1 MKKVFI
7 EYNPYTLKTKF
18 TVDGKQLAG
27 NSKIAE
33 SIKPDSRLQEWVEK
47 LPQALVDE
55 FNDSNF
61 QISFHGT
68 VSDYEDLNEVFEQA
82 KETNK
87 FLSVAT
93 EFIPA
98 KEVAEKQ
105 KLVEQVFQDIQAG
118 PFEELRDPALINAFE
133 NAKSSDFPICV
144 VATMS
149 AGKSTLINSLLE
161 RKLMPSKQEACTAI
175 ITKLKDVKGSDKWR
189 AKVYTKDGT
198 LLQTCNDLTYAD
210 MERLNSDSRVS
221 TIEANGNIPFVSS
234 DEISLVLVDTPGP
247 NNSRDPEHKAVQS
260 KFLGQSSKALVLY
273 IMEATFGSDDDN
285 ALLQRVAESM
295 QVGGKQSK
303 DRFIFVVNKLDD
315 RRGEDGSMTATL
327 DRVRDYLKDHGIE
340 NPNLFPAA
348 ALPALNIRL
357 LENGTKLDEDT
368 IDETEMKVRKFN
380 RNDNLHLEQYAV
392 LPASLKKQ
400 IETDLFEAKTSG
412 NKNQEALI
420 HTGIISVEAA
430 IRQYVDKYAK
440 TAKIKNVVD
449 TFIGRIDSLN
459 VEANTRDQL
468 LKNQQECV
476 QIVAQLDIIESKVA
490 ELKGAQAFESSVNEA
505 VQKVKDKASRVV
517 DTIVEK
523 YQAKIRSK
531 ISDLRGRELSLSDAK
546 YEVRKMQDFASSL
559 ESDFRTELEDMIQA
573 NLVST
578 GYSLIEAYKSKLA
591 SMVNEIGVGSLKIN
605 ISPLEMMS
613 GYIPDANSYSL
624 SDLERSRS
632 RRVEDGG
639 HYESRRKWWNPFS
652 WFSEDVWV
660 PEYRTETTYYVN
672 SGDLAQKYFAPIEES
687 LYNNG
692 RSANN
697 HAISESKEIAKLFM
711 AEFKRLDNILNGK
724 LKELKSYA
732 TEKDKV
738 KERIKET
745 ERNLAWLQGIKNRVN
760 SILEI

>member
-61 QISFHGT
+61 QITFHGT
-68 VSDYEDLNEVFEQA
+68 VSDYEDLSEVFEQA

-87 FLSVAT
+87 FLSVT
-93 EFIPA
+93 KEFIPA

-118 PFEELRDPALINAFE
+118 PFDELRDPALINAFE

-175 ITKLKDVKGSDKWR
+175 ITKLKDVKGSNKWR

-198 LLQTCNDLTYAD
+198 LLQTCNDLTYED

-221 TIEANGNIPFVSS
+221 TIKANGNIPFVSS

-315 RRGEDGSMTATL
+315 RRGEDGAMIATL
-327 DRVRDYLKDHGIE
+327 DRVRDYLKSHGIE

-392 LPASLKKQ
+392 LPASLKKK
-400 IETDLFEAKTSG
+400 IETDLFEAKVAG
-412 NKNQEALI
+412 NKNREALI
-420 HTGIISVEAA
+420 HTGIISVEAV

-459 VEANTRDQL
+459 VEANTRNQL
-468 LKNQQECV
+468 LQNQQECA
-476 QIVAQLDIIESKVA
+476 QIAAQIGIIESKVA
-490 ELKGAQAFESSVNEA
+490 ELKGAQIFKKAVDEA

-531 ISDLRGRELSLSDAK
+531 ISDLRGRELSLSEAK

-559 ESDFRTELEDMIQA
+559 ESNFRTELEDMIQD

-591 SMVNEIGVGSLKIN
+591 SMVNEIGVGNLKIN
-605 ISPLEMMS
+605 ISPLEMMN

-632 RRVEDGG
+632 RRVENGG

-692 RSANN
+692 RSAKN
-697 HAISESKEIAKLFM
+697 HAVSESEEIAKLFV

-745 ERNLAWLQGIKNRVN
+745 ERNLAWLQNIKNRVD

>member
-68 VSDYEDLNEVFEQA
+68 VSDYEDLSEVFEQA

-118 PFEELRDPALINAFE
+118 PFEELRDPALLNAFE

-175 ITKLKDVKGSDKWR
+175 ITKLKDVKGSNKWR

-327 DRVRDYLKDHGIE
+327 DRVRDYLKSHNIE

-449 TFIGRIDSLN
+449 TFIGLIDSLN

-468 LKNQQECV
+468 LKNQQECG
-476 QIVAQLDIIESKVA
+476 QIVAQLDIIEIKVA

-697 HAISESKEIAKLFM
+697 HAISESKEIAKLFV

>member
-327 DRVRDYLKDHGIE
+327 DRVRDYLKSHNIE

>member
-33 SIKPDSRLQEWVEK
+33 SIRPDSRLQEWVEK

-118 PFEELRDPALINAFE
+118 PFEELRDPALLNAFE

-210 MERLNSDSRVS
+210 MERLNSDYRVS
-221 TIEANGNIPFVSS
+221 TIEAKGNIPFVSS

-327 DRVRDYLKDHGIE
+327 DRVRDYLKSHKIE

-400 IETDLFEAKTSG
+400 IETDLFEAKSSG

-449 TFIGRIDSLN
+449 TFIGRINSLN
-459 VEANTRDQL
+459 VEANTKEQL

-476 QIVAQLDIIESKVA
+476 QIKAQIGIIKSKVA
-490 ELKGAQAFESSVNEA
+490 ELRNAKTFEKAVDEA
-505 VQKVKDKASRVV
+505 VQGVKDKASRVV

-697 HAISESKEIAKLFM
+697 HAVSESKEIAKLFV
-711 AEFKRLDNILNGK
+711 AEFKRLDNILDGK
-724 LKELKSYA
+724 LKELESYA

-738 KERIKET
+738 EERIKET
-745 ERNLAWLQGIKNRVN
+745 ERNLAWLQDIKTRVD

>member
-68 VSDYEDLNEVFEQA
+68 VSDYEDLSEVFEQA

-118 PFEELRDPALINAFE
+118 PFEELRDPALLNAFE

-175 ITKLKDVKGSDKWR
+175 ITKLKDVKGSNKWR

-327 DRVRDYLKDHGIE
+327 DRVRDYLKSHNIE

-546 YEVRKMQDFASSL
+546 YAVRKMQDFASSL

-697 HAISESKEIAKLFM
+697 HAISESKEIAKLFV

>member
-68 VSDYEDLNEVFEQA
+68 VSDYEDLSEVFEQA

-118 PFEELRDPALINAFE
+118 PFEELRDPALLNAFE

-175 ITKLKDVKGSDKWR
+175 ITKLKDVKGSNKWR

-327 DRVRDYLKDHGIE
+327 DRVRDYLKSHNIE

-523 YQAKIRSK
+523 YHAKIRSK

-546 YEVRKMQDFASSL
+546 YAVRKMQDFASSL

-697 HAISESKEIAKLFM
+697 HAISESKEIAKLFV

>member
-61 QISFHGT
+61 QITFHGT
-68 VSDYEDLNEVFEQA
+68 VSDYEDLSEVFEQA

-87 FLSVAT
+87 FLSAAM
-93 EFIPA
+93 EFLPA

-118 PFEELRDPALINAFE
+118 PFEELRDPALTNAFE

-175 ITKLKDVKGSDKWR
+175 ITKLKDVDGSKKWR

-198 LLQTCNDLTYAD
+198 LLQTCNDLTYED

-315 RRGEDGSMTATL
+315 RRGEDGAMVATL
-327 DRVRDYLKDHGIE
+327 DRVRDYLKSHGIE

-392 LPASLKKQ
+392 LPASLKKK
-400 IETDLFEAKTSG
+400 IETDLFEAKTAG

-459 VEANTRDQL
+459 VEANTKNQL
-468 LKNQQECV
+468 LQNQQECA
-476 QIVAQLDIIESKVA
+476 QIAAQIDAINNKIDKLQ
-490 ELKGAQAFESSVNEA
+490 GAQAFESSVNEA
-505 VQKVKDKASRVV
+505 VTNVNNEASQIVNRV
-517 DTIVEK
+517 IEK
-523 YQAKIRSK
+523 YQAKIREEISDWSGREYRSENARDK
-531 ISDLRGRELSLSDAK
+531 VRQMQRFASNLESDLR
-546 YEVRKMQDFASSL
+546 V
-559 ESDFRTELEDMIQA
+559 ELEELIQA
-573 NLVST
+573 
-578 GYSLIEAYKSKLA
+578 SLINTGNSLIKAYKNKLA
-591 SMVNEIGVGSLKIN
+591 SLVSEIGVGNLEIN
-605 ISPLEMMS
+605 IAPLSMMG
-613 GYIPDANSYSL
+613 GYIPDASSF
-624 SDLERSRS
+624 SISSIERS
-632 RRVEDGG
+632 RRVQTGYRVENQV
-639 HYESRRKWWNPFS
+639 KWWNPFS
-652 WFSEDVWV
+652 WGREFVEV
-660 PEYRTETTYYVN
+660 PVYGDEYYVR
-672 SGDLAQKYFAPIEES
+672 SGELAQAYFAPIEEGI
-687 LYNNG
+687 YNNG
-692 RSANN
+692 RSARDY
-697 HAISESKEIAKLFM
+697 AAAESKKIAGLYKT
-711 AEFKRLDNILNGK
+711 EFKRLDNILRDK
-724 LKELKSYA
+724 LAEFRSYA
-732 TEKDKV
+732 IEKDKV
-738 KERIKET
+738 EERIKET
-745 ERNLAWLQGIKNRVN
+745 ERNLAWLQNIKDRVD

>member
-61 QISFHGT
+61 QITFHGT

-87 FLSVAT
+87 FLSVAID
-93 EFIPA
+93 FIPA

-105 KLVEQVFQDIQAG
+105 KLVEQIFQDIQAG
-118 PFEELRDPALINAFE
+118 PFEELRDPALKNAFE

-175 ITKLKDVKGSDKWR
+175 ITKLKDVKGSKKWR
-189 AKVYTKDGT
+189 AKVYAKNGT
-198 LLQTCNDLTYAD
+198 LLQTCNDLTYED
-210 MERLNSDSRVS
+210 MERLNSDTRVS

-285 ALLQRVAESM
+285 TLLQRVAESM

-315 RRGEDGSMTATL
+315 RRGEDGAMAATL
-327 DRVRDYLKDHGIE
+327 DRVRDYLKSHGIE

-357 LENGTKLDEDT
+357 LENDTKLDEDT

-392 LPASLKKQ
+392 LPASLKKK
-400 IETDLFEAKTSG
+400 IETDLFEAKTAG

-459 VEANTRDQL
+459 VEANTKNQL
-468 LKNQQECV
+468 LQNQQECA
-476 QIVAQLDIIESKVA
+476 QIAAQIGIIESKVA
-490 ELKGAQAFESSVNEA
+490 ELKDAKTFESSVNEA

-531 ISDLRGRELSLSDAK
+531 INDLRGRELSLSDAK

-559 ESDFRTELEDMIQA
+559 EPNFRTELEDMIQD

-591 SMVNEIGVGSLKIN
+591 SMVNEIGVGNLKIN

-692 RSANN
+692 RSAKN
-697 HAISESKEIAKLFM
+697 HAVSESEEIAKLFV
-711 AEFKRLDNILNGK
+711 AEFKRLDNILRDK
-724 LKELKSYA
+724 LRELKSYA

-738 KERIKET
+738 EERIKET
-745 ERNLAWLQGIKNRVN
+745 ERNLAWLQDIKNRVD

>member
-68 VSDYEDLNEVFEQA
+68 VSDYEDLSEVFEQA

-161 RKLMPSKQEACTAI
+161 RKLMPKQEACTAI
-175 ITKLKDVKGSDKWR
+175 ITKLKDVKGSNKWR

-327 DRVRDYLKDHGIE
+327 DRVRDYLKSHNIE

>member
-175 ITKLKDVKGSDKWR
+175 ITKLKDVKGSNKWR
-189 AKVYTKDGT
+189 AEVYNKDGN
-198 LLQTCNDLTYAD
+198 LLQTCNDLTYGD
-210 MERLNSDSRVS
+210 MERLNSDDRVS
-221 TIEANGNIPFVSS
+221 TIEAKGNIPFVSS

-327 DRVRDYLKDHGIE
+327 DRVRDYLKSHGIE

-392 LPASLKKQ
+392 LPASLKKK
-400 IETDLFEAKTSG
+400 IETDLFEAKTAG

-459 VEANTRDQL
+459 VEANTKDLL
-468 LKNQQECV
+468 LKNQQECA

-490 ELKGAQAFESSVNEA
+490 ELKGAKAFESSVNEA
-505 VQKVKDKASRVV
+505 VRKVKDKASRVV

-531 ISDLRGRELSLSDAK
+531 ISDLRGRELSLSDAR

-559 ESDFRTELEDMIQA
+559 ESNFRTELEDMIQA

-591 SMVNEIGVGSLKIN
+591 SMVNEISVGNLKIN

-697 HAISESKEIAKLFM
+697 HAVSESEEIAKLFV

-732 TEKDKV
+732 KEKDKV
-738 KERIKET
+738 KERIRET
-745 ERNLAWLQGIKNRVN
+745 ERNLAWLQDIKNRVD

>member
-175 ITKLKDVKGSDKWR
+175 ITKLKDVKGSNKWR
-189 AKVYTKDGT
+189 AEVYNKDGN
-198 LLQTCNDLTYAD
+198 LLQTCNDLTYGD
-210 MERLNSDSRVS
+210 MERLNSDDRVS
-221 TIEANGNIPFVSS
+221 TIEAKGNIPFVSS

-327 DRVRDYLKDHGIE
+327 DRVRDYLKSHGIE

-392 LPASLKKQ
+392 LPASLKKK
-400 IETDLFEAKTSG
+400 IETDLFEAKTAG

-459 VEANTRDQL
+459 VEANTKDLL
-468 LKNQQECV
+468 LKNQQECA

-490 ELKGAQAFESSVNEA
+490 ELKGAKAFESSVNEA
-505 VQKVKDKASRVV
+505 VRKVKDKASRVV

-531 ISDLRGRELSLSDAK
+531 ISDLRGRELSLSDAR

-559 ESDFRTELEDMIQA
+559 ESNFRTELEDMIQA

-578 GYSLIEAYKSKLA
+578 GCSLIEAYKSKLA
-591 SMVNEIGVGSLKIN
+591 SMVNEISVGNLKIN

-697 HAISESKEIAKLFM
+697 HAVSESEEIAKLFV
-711 AEFKRLDNILNGK
+711 AEFKRLDNILRDK
-724 LKELKSYA
+724 LAEFRSYA
-732 TEKDKV
+732 KEKDKV

-745 ERNLAWLQGIKNRVN
+745 ERNLAWLQNIKNRVD

>member
-175 ITKLKDVKGSDKWR
+175 ITKLKDVKGSNKWR
-189 AKVYTKDGT
+189 AEVYNKDGN

-210 MERLNSDSRVS
+210 MEKLNSDDRVS
-221 TIEANGNIPFVSS
+221 TIEAKGNIPFVSS

-327 DRVRDYLKDHGIE
+327 DRVRDYLKSHGIE

-392 LPASLKKQ
+392 LPASLKKK
-400 IETDLFEAKTSG
+400 IETDLFEAKTAG

-459 VEANTRDQL
+459 VEANTKNQL
-468 LKNQQECV
+468 LQNQQECA
-476 QIVAQLDIIESKVA
+476 QIAAQIDAINNKIDKLQ
-490 ELKGAQAFESSVNEA
+490 GAQAFESSVNEA
-505 VQKVKDKASRVV
+505 VTNVNNEASQIVNRV
-517 DTIVEK
+517 IEK
-523 YQAKIRSK
+523 YQAKISDWSGREYRSENARDK
-531 ISDLRGRELSLSDAK
+531 VRQMQRFASNLESDLR
-546 YEVRKMQDFASSL
+546 V
-559 ESDFRTELEDMIQA
+559 ELEELIQA
-573 NLVST
+573 
-578 GYSLIEAYKSKLA
+578 SLINTGDSLIKAYKNKLA
-591 SMVNEIGVGSLKIN
+591 SLVSEIGVGNLEIN
-605 ISPLEMMS
+605 IDPLSMMG
-613 GYIPDANSYSL
+613 GYIPDASSF
-624 SDLERSRS
+624 SISSIERT
-632 RRVEDGG
+632 RRVVTRRREEKT
-639 HYESRRKWWNPFS
+639 YENRCWWKPWTWFGETKWVN
-652 WFSEDVWV
+652 
-660 PEYRTETTYYVN
+660 EYGDENYVR
-672 SGDLAQKYFAPIEES
+672 SGELAQAYFAPIEEGI
-687 LYNNG
+687 YNNG
-692 RSANN
+692 RSARDY
-697 HAISESKEIAKLFM
+697 AAAESKKIAGLYKT
-711 AEFKRLDNILNGK
+711 EFKRLDNILRDK
-724 LKELKSYA
+724 LAEFRSYA
-732 TEKDKV
+732 IEKDKV
-738 KERIKET
+738 EERIKET
-745 ERNLAWLQGIKNRVN
+745 ERNLAWLQDIKNRVD

>member
-33 SIKPDSRLQEWVEK
+33 SIKSDSRLQEWVEK

-61 QISFHGT
+61 QITFHGT
-68 VSDYEDLNEVFEQA
+68 VSDYEDLSEVFEQA

-87 FLSVAT
+87 FLSVAID
-93 EFIPA
+93 FIPA

-105 KLVEQVFQDIQAG
+105 KLVEQIFQDIQAG
-118 PFEELRDPALINAFE
+118 PFEELRDPALKNAFE

-175 ITKLKDVKGSDKWR
+175 ITKLKDVDGSKKWR

-198 LLQTCNDLTYAD
+198 LLQTCNDLTYED
-210 MERLNSDSRVS
+210 MERLNSDTRVS

-247 NNSRDPEHKAVQS
+247 NNSRDPEHKAVQI

-327 DRVRDYLKDHGIE
+327 DRVRDYLKSHHIE

-392 LPASLKKQ
+392 LPASLKKK
-400 IETDLFEAKTSG
+400 IETDLFEAKSSG

-449 TFIGRIDSLN
+449 TFISRINSLN
-459 VEANTRDQL
+459 VEANYKNQL
-468 LKNQQECV
+468 LQNQQECA
-476 QIVAQLDIIESKVA
+476 QIAAQIGIIESKVA
-490 ELKGAQAFESSVNEA
+490 ELKGAQIFKKAVDEA
-505 VQKVKDKASRVV
+505 VQKVKDKASHVV

-523 YQAKIRSK
+523 YQSKIRSK
-531 ISDLRGRELSLSDAK
+531 ISDLRGRELSISDAK
-546 YEVRKMQDFASSL
+546 YEVRKMKDFASSL
-559 ESDFRTELEDMIQA
+559 EPDFRTELEDMIQA
-573 NLVST
+573 NLVYT

-591 SMVNEIGVGSLKIN
+591 SMINEIGIGNLKIN

-613 GYIPDANSYSL
+613 GYIPDADSYSL
-624 SDLERSRS
+624 SNLERSRS
-632 RRVEDGG
+632 RQVDKG

-660 PEYRTETTYYVN
+660 PKYVTETTHYID
-672 SGDLAQKYFAPIEES
+672 SGELAQTYFAPIEES
-687 LYNNG
+687 LYSNG
-692 RSANN
+692 RSTKN
-697 HAISESKEIAKLFM
+697 HAVSESEEIAKLFV
-711 AEFKRLDNILNGK
+711 AEFKRLDKILENK
-724 LKELKSYA
+724 LAELRSYA
-732 TEKDKV
+732 TDKDKV
-738 KERIKET
+738 EERIKET
-745 ERNLAWLQGIKNRVN
+745 ERNLAWLQSIKNRVD

>member
-61 QISFHGT
+61 QITFHGT
-68 VSDYEDLNEVFEQA
+68 VSDYEDLSEVFEQA

-87 FLSVAT
+87 FLSVAID
-93 EFIPA
+93 FIPA

-105 KLVEQVFQDIQAG
+105 KLVEQIFQDIQAG
-118 PFEELRDPALINAFE
+118 PFEELRDPALKNAFE

-175 ITKLKDVKGSDKWR
+175 ITKLKDVDGSKKWR

-198 LLQTCNDLTYAD
+198 LLQTCNDLTYED

-315 RRGEDGSMTATL
+315 RRGEDGAMVATL
-327 DRVRDYLKDHGIE
+327 DRVRDYLKSHGIE

-392 LPASLKKQ
+392 LPASLKKK
-400 IETDLFEAKTSG
+400 IETDLFEAKTAG

-449 TFIGRIDSLN
+449 TFIGRVDDLN
-459 VEANTRDQL
+459 VEANIKDQI
-468 LKNQQECV
+468 LKNQQERA
-476 QIVAQLDIIESKVA
+476 QIVAQIGIIESKVA
-490 ELKGAQAFESSVNEA
+490 ELKDAKTFESSVNEA

-531 ISDLRGRELSLSDAK
+531 INDLRGRELTPSDAE
-546 YEVRKMQDFASSL
+546 YEVRKMKDFASNL
-559 ESDFRTELEDMIQA
+559 EPDFKTELEEMINS
-573 NLVST
+573 NLVYT
-578 GYSLIEAYKSKLA
+578 GYSLIEAYKNKLA
-591 SMVNEIGVGSLKIN
+591 SMIDEIGVGNLKIN
-605 ISPLEMMS
+605 INPLSIMG
-613 GYIPDANSYSL
+613 GYISSVSISSL
-624 SDLERSRS
+624 THSRTK
-632 RRVEDGG
+632 RVEDGG
-639 HYESRRKWWNPFS
+639 HYERTYENRRWWNPFS
-652 WFSEDVWV
+652 WGGEKKWV
-660 PEYRTETTYYVN
+660 TDYKYVNDDYVN
-672 SGDLAQKYFAPIEES
+672 SGELAQAYFAPIEES

-692 RSANN
+692 RSAYN
-697 HAISESKEIAKLFM
+697 HAVSESEEIAKLFV

-738 KERIKET
+738 EERIKET
-745 ERNLAWLQGIKNRVN
+745 ERNLAWLQNIKDRVD

>member
-210 MERLNSDSRVS
+210 MEKLNSDDRVS
-221 TIEANGNIPFVSS
+221 TIEAKGNIPFVSS

-327 DRVRDYLKDHGIE
+327 DRVRDYLKSHGIE

-392 LPASLKKQ
+392 LPASLKKK
-400 IETDLFEAKTSG
+400 IETDLFEAKTAG

-459 VEANTRDQL
+459 VEANTKDLL
-468 LKNQQECV
+468 LKNQQECA

-490 ELKGAQAFESSVNEA
+490 ELKGAKAFESSVNEA
-505 VQKVKDKASRVV
+505 VRKVKDKASRVV

-531 ISDLRGRELSLSDAK
+531 ISDLRGRELSLSDAR

-559 ESDFRTELEDMIQA
+559 ESNFRTELEDMIQA

-591 SMVNEIGVGSLKIN
+591 SMVNEISVGNLKIN

-697 HAISESKEIAKLFM
+697 HAVSESEEIAKLFV

-732 TEKDKV
+732 KEKDKV

-745 ERNLAWLQGIKNRVN
+745 ERNLAWLQNIKNRVD

>member
-61 QISFHGT
+61 QITFHGT

-175 ITKLKDVKGSDKWR
+175 ITKLKDVKGSNKWR

-198 LLQTCNDLTYAD
+198 LLQTCNDLTYGD
-210 MERLNSDSRVS
+210 MERLNSDHRVS

-327 DRVRDYLKDHGIE
+327 DRVRDYLKSHKIE

-400 IETDLFEAKTSG
+400 IETDLFEAKSSG

-449 TFIGRIDSLN
+449 TFIERIDSLK
-459 VEANTRDQL
+459 VEANTKEQL
-468 LKNQQECV
+468 LKNQQERA

-490 ELKGAQAFESSVNEA
+490 ELEDAKTFKKAVDEAVTNVNNEA
-505 VQKVKDKASRVV
+505 SQIVNRV
-517 DTIVEK
+517 IEK
-523 YQAKIRSK
+523 YQAKIREEISDWSGREYRSENARDK
-531 ISDLRGRELSLSDAK
+531 VRQMQRFASNLESDLR
-546 YEVRKMQDFASSL
+546 V
-559 ESDFRTELEDMIQA
+559 ELEELIQA
-573 NLVST
+573 
-578 GYSLIEAYKSKLA
+578 SLINTGNSLIKAYKNKLA
-591 SMVNEIGVGSLKIN
+591 SLVSEIGVGNLEIN
-605 ISPLEMMS
+605 IDPLSMMG
-613 GYIPDANSYSL
+613 GYIPDAGSFSI
-624 SDLERSRS
+624 SSIERSKRVQTGY
-632 RRVEDGG
+632 RVENQV
-639 HYESRRKWWNPFS
+639 KWWNPFS
-652 WFSEDVWV
+652 WGRDCVEV
-660 PEYRTETTYYVN
+660 PVYGNEYYVR
-672 SGDLAQKYFAPIEES
+672 SGELAQAYFAPIEEGI
-687 LYNNG
+687 YNNG
-692 RSANN
+692 RSARDY
-697 HAISESKEIAKLFM
+697 AAAESKKIAERYK
-711 AEFKRLDNILNGK
+711 AEFKRLDKILNDK
-724 LKELKSYA
+724 FTELKSYA

-738 KERIKET
+738 QERIKET
-745 ERNLAWLQGIKNRVN
+745 ERNLAWLQGIKNRVD

>member
-175 ITKLKDVKGSDKWR
+175 ITKLKDVKGSNKWR
-189 AKVYTKDGT
+189 AEVYNKDGN
-198 LLQTCNDLTYAD
+198 LLQTCNDLTYGD
-210 MERLNSDSRVS
+210 MERLNSDDRVS
-221 TIEANGNIPFVSS
+221 TIEAKGNIPFVSS

-327 DRVRDYLKDHGIE
+327 DRVRDYLKSHGIE

-392 LPASLKKQ
+392 LPASLKKK
-400 IETDLFEAKTSG
+400 IETDLFEAKTAG

-459 VEANTRDQL
+459 VEANTKNQL
-468 LKNQQECV
+468 LQNQQECA
-476 QIVAQLDIIESKVA
+476 QIAAQIDAINNKIDKLQ
-490 ELKGAQAFESSVNEA
+490 GAQAFESSVNEA
-505 VQKVKDKASRVV
+505 VTNVNNEASQIVNRV
-517 DTIVEK
+517 IEK
-523 YQAKIRSK
+523 YQAKIREEISDWSGREYRSENARDK
-531 ISDLRGRELSLSDAK
+531 VRQMQRFASNLESDLR
-546 YEVRKMQDFASSL
+546 V
-559 ESDFRTELEDMIQA
+559 ELEELIQA
-573 NLVST
+573 
-578 GYSLIEAYKSKLA
+578 SLINTGDSLIKAYKNKLA
-591 SMVNEIGVGSLKIN
+591 SLVSEIGVGNLEIN
-605 ISPLEMMS
+605 IDPLSMMG
-613 GYIPDANSYSL
+613 GYIPDASSF
-624 SDLERSRS
+624 SISSIERT
-632 RRVEDGG
+632 RRVVTRRREEKT
-639 HYESRRKWWNPFS
+639 YENRCWWKPWTWFGETKWVN
-652 WFSEDVWV
+652 
-660 PEYRTETTYYVN
+660 EYGDENYVR
-672 SGDLAQKYFAPIEES
+672 SGELAQAYFAPIEEGI
-687 LYNNG
+687 YNNG
-692 RSANN
+692 RSARDY
-697 HAISESKEIAKLFM
+697 AAAESKKIAGLYKT
-711 AEFKRLDNILNGK
+711 EFKRLDNILRDK
-724 LKELKSYA
+724 LAEFRSYA
-732 TEKDKV
+732 IEKDKV
-738 KERIKET
+738 EERIKET
-745 ERNLAWLQGIKNRVN
+745 ERNLAWLQDIKNRVD

>member
-68 VSDYEDLNEVFEQA
+68 VSDYEDLSEVFEQA

-175 ITKLKDVKGSDKWR
+175 ITKLKDVKGSNKWR

-327 DRVRDYLKDHGIE
+327 DRVRDYLKSHNIE